1 MNDSTKDKLRDLK
14 RTLRAEARDA
24 KARDAKA
31 QARKARHARVEI
43 IERDEW
49 RAFKAECVR
58 LKK

>member
-1 MNDSTKDKLRDLK
+1 MNENLKDKLRDLK
-14 RTLRAEARDA
+14 RTLRAE
-24 KARDAKA
+24 ARDAKA

-49 RAFKAECVR
+49 RAFKQECVR